1 VSADAPTLESVLLDE
16 HLIDDASLRAARRVA
31 LRKHVALIE
40 VVVDEHTVDE
50 DKLAD
55 ALARRLGETRIPLS
69 QPVDEEALRELPHD
83 LAAAHLCVPV
93 HLDSSGERRVLKL
106 AMANPL
112 DVAAIED
119 IGHSS
124 GCHIEAGAAS
134 LSEVR
139 AAIERSYRSLIT
151 RMIPRHRA
159 GGSAIDEAKPGDP
172 PTQPLTLPDESS
184 LELRLRALTDALV
197 ERGVVNTSDLDERVR
212 KLVRGED
219 V

>member
-1 VSADAPTLESVLLDE
+1 MSADAPTLESVLLDE

-119 IGHSS
+119 ISHSS

-139 AAIERSYRSLIT
+139 ACIERSYRSLIT

-159 GGSAIDEAKPGDP
+159 GDEAKPGDP
-172 PTQPLTLPDESS
+172 PTQPLMLPDESS
-184 LELRLRALTDALV
+184 LELRLRALVDALV
-197 ERGVVNTSDLDERVR
+197 DRGLINVGDLDERVR
-212 KLVRGED
+212 KLVRGDD